1 MKNLNK
7 FGMAFVLASF
17 VAAVQ
22 AAPVAYQAAA
32 VNDNWGAGVGT
43 VVLKN
48 GSDDLCWRNNV
59 WTPATANPQCDS
71 ALAKVEKP
79 ATTQQTLSGTFSLG
93 ADASFALG
101 SAVVTPKGKSTLDQT
116 AAKLA
121 AYNLEVVNVKGYADS
136 QGLPAGNQALSE
148 KRADAVKS
156 YLVSK
161 GIDAGKIKAAGFG
174 ASNYVVDPA
183 ACRVARENGRPVS
196 RTVCEAAN
204 RRVDIDFRGTAK

>member
-7 FGMAFVLASF
+7 FGMALALASF
-17 VAAVQ
+17 VATVQ

-32 VNDNWGAGVGT
+32 VNDNWGAAGGT

-48 GSDDLCWRNNV
+48 GSDELCWRNNV

-79 ATTQQTLSGTFSLG
+79 AVTKQSFSGTFSLG
-93 ADASFALG
+93 ADAAFGLG
-101 SAVVTPKGKSTLDQT
+101 SSVVTPKGKATLDQT
-116 AAKLA
+116 IAKLN
-121 AYNLEVVNVKGYADS
+121 AYNIETVNVKGYADS
-136 QGLPAGNQALSE
+136 QGQAAANQVLSE
-148 KRADAVKS
+148 KRAAAVKN
-156 YLVSK
+156 YLASR
-161 GIDAGKIKAAGFG
+161 GIDANKIKATGFG

-183 ACRVARENGRPVS
+183 ACRVARVNGRPVS